1 MNEEQH
7 FSENKEKTK
16 RHRQPKSLSQRL
28 RDKQASL
35 QKAEASLAQAQSR
48 VDKLKAELEA
58 LENQRLREMM
68 LEHGNLA
75 DFEDFVAGRQGG
87 EG

>member
-7 FSENKEKTK
+7 FPENNEKAK
-16 RHRQPKSLSQRL
+16 RHRLSHRL

>member
-7 FSENKEKTK
+7 FPENKDKTK

-48 VDKLKAELEA
+48 VDKLQAELEA
-58 LENQRLREMM
+58 LENQRLRDSKFFINCYS
-68 LEHGNLA
+68 NLNL
-75 DFEDFVAGRQGG
+75 FTSLVS
-87 EG
+87 

>member
-7 FSENKEKTK
+7 FSDNMEKPK

-28 RDKQASL
+28 RDKQESL
-35 QKAEASLAQAQSR
+35 QKAAASLAQAQSR
-48 VDKLKAELEA
+48 VDKLQAELEA

>member
-7 FSENKEKTK
+7 FPENKDKTK

-68 LEHGNLA
+68 LGHGNVA
-75 DFEDFVAGRQGG
+75 GFEDVVAGRQGG

>member
-7 FSENKEKTK
+7 FPENKDKTK

-48 VDKLKAELEA
+48 VDKLQA
-58 LENQRLREMM
+58 
-68 LEHGNLA
+68 
-75 DFEDFVAGRQGG
+75 
-87 EG
+87 